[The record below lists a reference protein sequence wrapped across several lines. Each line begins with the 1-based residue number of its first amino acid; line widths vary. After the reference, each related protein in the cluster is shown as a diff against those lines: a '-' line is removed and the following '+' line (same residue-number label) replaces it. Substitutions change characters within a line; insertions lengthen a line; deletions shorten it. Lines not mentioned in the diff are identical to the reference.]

1 MRPFRLLQKYLF
13 FSPCKL
19 EYRVFE
25 PLGFL
30 GGEFT
35 NSDPAIVFA
44 VQPAI
49 MFLYCI

>member
-1 MRPFRLLQKYLF
+1 MGPCSLLQKYLF
-13 FSPCKL
+13 FSPCNL
-19 EYRVFE
+19 EYRVFKL
-25 PLGFL
+25 LGFL

-35 NSDPAIVFA
+35 NFDPAIVFA